1 MNLTIA
7 SIATLIGILCGAIT
21 IWVFVRPT
29 AKRSAAVAD
38 AILGEEVVYDRAG
51 KEIQPARPG
60 LVSRVGSVEHA
71 VALLVETNTRL
82 DNHGVRLENHE
93 ERLKTLELGRVE
105 RIVMHAE
112 NAAVLGLVG
121 DEIRNQSAPK
131 STDPTAPEIED

>member
-1 MNLTIA
+1 MTLDLVYA
-7 SIATLIGILCGAIT
+7 ATLVTLVGGGIS
-21 IWVFVRPT
+21 IWVFVRP
-29 AKRSAAVAD
+29 AFKRSRAVAD
-38 AILGEEVVYDRAG
+38 AILGEESVHDRAG

-82 DNHGVRLENHE
+82 DNHEGRI
-93 ERLKTLELGRVE
+93 KTLELSAVE

-121 DEIRNQSAPK
+121 DEIRSNQEASEA
-131 STDPTAPEIED
+131 D